1 MKSISVEALRF
12 IFMVVIAVWHFGRIN
27 PFTHGYIAVDF
38 YFLLSGYLLYG
49 SYTKHK
55 YDAMRYTEEKL
66 KRFYPEYI
74 LVFIIAFLMKLHLLL
89 RDNDAVTTFLNAISE
104 GLLIHSV
111 GIFGGGVNQPAWY
124 ISVLIVG
131 GGLLYAI
138 LYEYKK
144 IAISIIFPLF
154 ALITYTYLLGINGSI
169 EQFAICGGVCQC
181 LLRGMAGM
189 AVGVMLAVFRERYS
203 ESLAKRTLVLN
214 ISCLLAVII
223 VCIVMFSVKH
233 YDRFALLA
241 FSALIVSCFVPTTFI
256 NRLFSSSI
264 WAKLGGIT
272 FEMLLVHSP
281 VIWVLN
287 NLTRSIKL
295 SPYGIVGL
303 AFVYIV
309 IVLICSFALKH
320 IGNRLNR
327 IIK

>member
-154 ALITYTYLLGINGSI
+154 ALITYT
-169 EQFAICGGVCQC
+169 
-181 LLRGMAGM
+181 
-189 AVGVMLAVFRERYS
+189 
-203 ESLAKRTLVLN
+203 
-214 ISCLLAVII
+214 
-223 VCIVMFSVKH
+223 
-233 YDRFALLA
+233 
-241 FSALIVSCFVPTTFI
+241 
-256 NRLFSSSI
+256 
-264 WAKLGGIT
+264 
-272 FEMLLVHSP
+272 
-281 VIWVLN
+281 
-287 NLTRSIKL
+287 
-295 SPYGIVGL
+295 
-303 AFVYIV
+303 
-309 IVLICSFALKH
+309 
-320 IGNRLNR
+320 
-327 IIK
+327 